1 MKQKW
6 FQTHTHKTE
15 MLQIQKWYYIVEKIG
30 EIILD
35 TVILKAT
42 FSRELMN
49 SKRQWTDIFDV
60 LNEQMRNRQGTESMI
75 ITNTFQNWLQN
86 TFL

>member
-1 MKQKW
+1 
-6 FQTHTHKTE
+6 

>member
-1 MKQKW
+1 
-6 FQTHTHKTE
+6 

-75 ITNTFQNWLQN
+75 ITNTFQNWWQN